1 MSGGVR
7 GGIVTAAVE
16 PQSLSRF
23 AWLSIAAAVVTIA
36 LKTIAWHITGSVG
49 LLSDALES
57 IVNLVA
63 AIVALLAL
71 RVAESPADE
80 EHAHGHEKVE
90 YFSSGLEGALILA
103 AAAAIAF
110 AAMQRLLHPAPIEAL
125 GFGLAVNVAASAVN
139 LVVARVL
146 LGAAKRYRSIVLE
159 ADGHHLMTDVWTSAG
174 VVAGLGLVH
183 VTGLSWLDPVVAI
196 GVACNIVITGIRL
209 LRRSGRGLLDASLPA
224 ESVGEI
230 ERTLAGFRPDGV
242 AFHALKTRQAGTRTF
257 VSVHLLV
264 PGSWSV
270 KRGHDMAERVEAA
283 IRELAPKTTVLTHL
297 EPIEDPASYE
307 DQGLDRG

>member
-1 MSGGVR
+1 MSSSA
-7 GGIVTAAVE
+7 TAMPVE
-16 PQSLSRF
+16 ARSLTRF
-23 AWLSIAAAVVTIA
+23 AWLSIVAAVVTIA
-36 LKTIAWHITGSVG
+36 LKALAWHITGSVG

-63 AIVALLAL
+63 AIVALLAI
-71 RVAESPADE
+71 RIAESPADE

-110 AAMQRLLHPAPIEAL
+110 AAMQRLLNPAPLASL
-125 GFGLAVNVAASAVN
+125 GVGLAVNASASVVN

-146 LGAAKRYRSIVLE
+146 LAAAKRHRSIVLE
-159 ADGHHLMTDVWTSAG
+159 ADGQHLMTDVWTSAG
-174 VVAGLGLVH
+174 VIAGLTLVH
-183 VTGLSWLDPVVAI
+183 LTGLSWLDPVVAL
-196 GVACNIVITGIRL
+196 GVACNIVITGVRL
-209 LRRSGRGLLDASLPA
+209 LRRSGSGLLDASLPS
-224 ESVGEI
+224 ESVAAI
-230 ERTLAGFRPDGV
+230 ETTLAGFRPEGV
-242 AFHALKTRQAGTRTF
+242 AFHALKTRQSGVRTF

-264 PGSWSV
+264 PGNWSV

-283 IRELAPKTTVLTHL
+283 IRELGPKTTVFTHL

-307 DQGLDRG
+307 DQGLDRR